1 MEDCPKVKKKMS
13 LLKQEAREGKSS
25 RVVVEESQAEG
36 LIHKDA
42 KVRDSKAHL
51 GTGCLGPHC

>member
-1 MEDCPKVKKKMS
+1 MS

-25 RVVVEESQAEG
+25 SVVVEESQAEG